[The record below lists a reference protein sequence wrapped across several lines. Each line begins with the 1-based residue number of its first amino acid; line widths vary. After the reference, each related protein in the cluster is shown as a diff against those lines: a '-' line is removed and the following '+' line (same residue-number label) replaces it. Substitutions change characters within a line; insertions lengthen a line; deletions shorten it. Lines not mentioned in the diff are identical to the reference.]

1 MLPDAMTSLVYVGAY
16 TGAGKAEGIGV
27 FRLDPQSGALDPLQT
42 VGGLNSPTFLALHP
56 TRPLLYSVERQVDE
70 PGLQTGA
77 VTGFAVD
84 PAGGRLTRLNRQP
97 SGGASPCY
105 VSVHPSGRYVFAAN
119 YASGHV
125 ASYAVAADGS
135 VGPPISVV
143 HHQGSGPNPQRQEGP
158 HAHSIVPDPGGTFVL
173 SCDLGIDRV
182 LIYRLS
188 AEGALLPNDPPA
200 GVANGGSGPRHLAFH
215 PSRRFVYVVNEI
227 DSTVT
232 AYAYDGGAGR
242 LDAIQTVSTLPPGYA
257 GTSHTAQIIVHPSGR
272 FVYASNR
279 GHDSIAVF
287 AVDEASGLLSARGQT
302 STGGRTPRNFNVH
315 PGGGLLLAANQDGDT
330 IVPFRID
337 PESGALTPTGRVTA
351 TPAPVCVVFSEV

>member
-1 MLPDAMTSLVYVGAY
+1 MTSLVYVGTY

-27 FRLDPQSGALDPLQT
+27 FRLDTETGALDPVQT
-42 VGGLNSPTFLALHP
+42 VAGLNSPSFLALHP
-56 TRPLLYSVERQVDE
+56 SRPLLYAVERQVDE

-84 PAGGRLTRLNRQP
+84 PGAGTLTRLNRQP

-105 VSVHPSGRYVFAAN
+105 VSVHPSGDYVFAAN

-125 ASYAVAADGS
+125 ASYGVGEDGS

-143 HHQGSGPNPQRQEGP
+143 HHQGRGPNPRRQEGP
-158 HAHSIVPDPGGTFVL
+158 HAHSIVPDPGGRFVL

-188 AEGALLPNDPPA
+188 PEGALLPNDPPA
-200 GVANGGSGPRHLAFH
+200 GVANPGAGPRHLAFH

-232 AYAYDGGAGR
+232 AYAYDGERGR

-257 GTSHTAQIIVHPSGR
+257 EVSHTAQIIVHPSGR

-315 PGGGLLLAANQDGDT
+315 PDGGLLLAANQDGDT
-330 IVPFRID
+330 VVPFRID
-337 PESGALTPTGRVTA
+337 PASGALTPTGRVTE
-351 TPAPVCVVFSEV
+351 TPSPVCIIFREV

>member
-242 LDAIQTVSTLPPGYA
+242 WTRSRPSPPCPPATPGRPTPPRSSSTPAGASSTPPTGGTTASPSSPSTRPAACSAPGARRPPG
-257 GTSHTAQIIVHPSGR
+257 G
-272 FVYASNR
+272 
-279 GHDSIAVF
+279 
-287 AVDEASGLLSARGQT
+287 ARRAT
-302 STGGRTPRNFNVH
+302 STSTPAGACCSPPTRTGTPSCPSASTPR
-315 PGGGLLLAANQDGDT
+315 A
-330 IVPFRID
+330 
-337 PESGALTPTGRVTA
+337 GR
-351 TPAPVCVVFSEV
+351 